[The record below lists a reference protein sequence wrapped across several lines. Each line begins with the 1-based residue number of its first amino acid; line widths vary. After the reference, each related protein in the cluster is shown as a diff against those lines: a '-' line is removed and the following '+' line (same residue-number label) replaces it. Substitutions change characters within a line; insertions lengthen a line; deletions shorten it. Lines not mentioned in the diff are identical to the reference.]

1 MYSLKFLGILILEN
15 ILTISLIVAIIGGWI
30 AIVTYIKKNENRLS
44 HIENTTTNTGKD
56 MKEIKE
62 SINKLDMNKQDK
74 TITDLKLDLLNEKI
88 GNIKSDIETI
98 KRLVTRNNE
107 KN

>member
-1 MYSLKFLGILILEN
+1 LEN
-15 ILTISLIVAIIGGWI
+15 ILTISLIVTIIGGVGSLI
-30 AIVTYIKKNENRLS
+30 TIVNYIKKNENRLS
-44 HIENTTTNTGKD
+44 HIENTTTNTGRD

-88 GNIKSDIETI
+88 SNLKSDIATI
-98 KRLVTRNNE
+98 KTLVEKNNE

>member
-1 MYSLKFLGILILEN
+1 MTRIDLEN
-15 ILTISLIVAIIGGWI
+15 ILTISLIVTIIGGVGSLI
-30 AIVTYIKKNENRLS
+30 TIVNYIKKNENRLS
-44 HIENTTTNTGKD
+44 HIENTTTNTGRD

-88 GNIKSDIETI
+88 SNLKSDIATI
-98 KRLVTRNNE
+98 KTLVEKNNE